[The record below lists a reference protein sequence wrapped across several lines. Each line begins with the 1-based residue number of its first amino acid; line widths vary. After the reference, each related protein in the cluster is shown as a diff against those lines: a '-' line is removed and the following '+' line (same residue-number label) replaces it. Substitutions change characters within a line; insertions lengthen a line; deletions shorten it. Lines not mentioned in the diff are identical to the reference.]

1 MRLALEFVLF
11 GVISASIS
19 TIVLPLQ
26 AKIVLKPK
34 TGCCEHM
41 TAPNNDGDCGGNPA
55 KPSPD
60 RQCCAAC
67 ALGLTLFLATATP
80 LINSQS
86 EGRLISSNFL
96 STSERSD
103 RPPVPPPRASLA

>member
-1 MRLALEFVLF
+1 MRTALKLLLVAL
-11 GVISASIS
+11 ISASVS
-19 TIVLPLQ
+19 TIVLPIQ
-26 AKIVLKPK
+26 AKMIRSAKA
-34 TGCCEHM
+34 GCCQHM
-41 TAPNNDGDCGGNPA
+41 TAPNNDGDCGNHPG

-96 STSERSD
+96 STTERSD
-103 RPPVPPPRASLA
+103 RPPVPPPRA